1 MTIARCKLV
10 DPDNALSYHL
20 VSRCVRGAFLYGVDS
35 ATGEDR
41 SHRRGQLTER
51 MLRLANCFAVEV
63 HAYSVL
69 GNHFHLVVRHDPRAC
84 EGWSDAEVARRWV
97 DACPPPG
104 GEVDEDRKPGARERL
119 LSDPERLERARRTL
133 GSLSSY
139 MKHLKQPV
147 ARRANLEDGVKGHFF
162 EQRFYSG
169 ALLDEEAVV
178 SAMAYVD
185 LNQFRAG
192 MARGLLDSVDSSIGA
207 RLRANRTDA
216 VEEYL
221 APLASGLSGEA
232 SGAGAPDG
240 EGAEGAPES
249 PDTGEGRDGAEGEA
263 SAPAPRIGMT
273 LGAYVELLEGIV
285 AAESGAGPPDS
296 PEGPDAVSL
305 WRTRVSSMDRR
316 QRAHG
321 GEGPLKRWMEARGM
335 RRWERPL
342 AA

>member
-20 VSRCVRGAFLYGVDS
+20 VSRCVRGAFLCGVDS

-51 MLRLANCFAVEV
+51 MLRLAKCFAVEV

-119 LSDPERLERARRTL
+119 LSDPERLERARGTL

-139 MKHLKQPV
+139 MKHLKQPI
-147 ARRANLEDGVKGHFF
+147 ARRANEEDGVKGHFF

-169 ALLDEEAVV
+169 ALLDEEALL

-185 LNQFRAG
+185 LNEFRAG
-192 MARGLLDSVDSSIGA
+192 KARGLWDSVDSSVGA

-221 APLASGLSGEA
+221 APLASGLGGEA
-232 SGAGAPDG
+232 GEPYAEGEDASPESGAVGAGA
-240 EGAEGAPES
+240 EGPWRAP
-249 PDTGEGRDGAEGEA
+249 
-263 SAPAPRIGMT
+263 PRIGMT

-285 AAESGAGPPDS
+285 VAESGAGPPDS